1 MSKLLKACA
10 VLAALPLAAL
20 SSVAAAQDT
29 DFYCD
34 ERELGDQFYCVSP
47 VEEEAPAP
55 TPEPVVAPPSVDEE
69 TIKDF
74 DAFKKKLDES
84 RSIAVYTGKRE
95 DVEQYMRLQKQAG
108 EMSSKFMEEYQVLG
122 WQDPTLSYAASVPVE
137 TFAKNAYRAE
147 RRQEVENH
155 IRSINGRYGFFYFYS
170 KNCSACVQMSPVVKM
185 LSSRYEVSV
194 MPIAKA
200 GKESVEWPGTKPDNG
215 IGKRVGLIGDVTPA
229 IILYD
234 AEQDAGIPISYGAI
248 SLETLEDRIYM
259 LTREDKVKFLGGD
272 TDVR

>member
-1 MSKLLKACA
+1 MSKLIRTCA
-10 VLAALPLAAL
+10 VVAVLPLAAL
-20 SSVAAAQDT
+20 SSLASAQDNN
-29 DFYCD
+29 FYCD
-34 ERELGDQFYCVSP
+34 ERELGDQFYCEKP
-47 VEEEAPAP
+47 VEEEPEAPA
-55 TPEPVVAPPSVDEE
+55 EVVSAPVTEAEE

-74 DAFKKKLDES
+74 DDFKEKLNEA
-84 RSIAVYTGKRE
+84 RSVAVYTGKKE
-95 DVEQYMRLQKQAG
+95 DVEHYMRLQKEAG
-108 EMSSKFMEEYQVLG
+108 VMSSKFMEEYQVLG

-147 RRQEVENH
+147 RRQEVERH
-155 IRSINGRYGFFYFYS
+155 IRNINGRYGFFYFYS
-170 KNCSACVQMSPVVKM
+170 KDCSACVQMSPIVKM
-185 LSSRYEVSV
+185 LSSRYELSV
-194 MPIAKA
+194 MPIAKQ

-234 AEQDAGIPISYGAI
+234 AEQEAGVPISYGAI

-259 LTREDKVKFLGGD
+259 LTREDKVKFLGGN